1 MQKNYELLYI
11 VHPDLEGSTEKV
23 TEKVT
28 GFIKKADGEITSQED
43 WGKRKLAYTM
53 AKNDFGVYVLVNFS
67 VESTKLHL
75 VERDLRLSEEILR
88 SMIVVVPDVK
98 EIVLKPRKESN
109 AAEAP
114 LDKKAEAPAS
124 IIVAEEKPVKKVVK
138 KAAPKKSVSSLSEA
152 KDPEILHEIQND
164 KKKKAA
170 PTRSTG
176 SGSAKKAAKTAEVDE
191 AERLKKL
198 DEKLD
203 ELLK

>member
-28 GFIKKADGEITSQED
+28 GFITKPGGQITGGED
-43 WGKRKLAYTM
+43 WGKRKLAYPI

-67 VESTKLHL
+67 LESTELHK

-88 SMIVVVPDVK
+88 SMIVAVPEIK
-98 EIVLKPRKESN
+98 EIVEKPKKE
-109 AAEAP
+109 
-114 LDKKAEAPAS
+114 KAEAKVEKTEEPAS
-124 IIVAEEKPVKKVVK
+124 IIVAEEKPAGKVAKKAAPKAEKEEKTNVVEKKTPVK
-138 KAAPKKSVSSLSEA
+138 KAAPKK
-152 KDPEILHEIQND
+152 
-164 KKKKAA
+164 
-170 PTRSTG
+170 
-176 SGSAKKAAKTAEVDE
+176 AAKTEEVDE

>member
-11 VHPDLEGSTEKV
+11 VHPDLEGSTDKV

-28 GFIKKADGEITSQED
+28 GFITKADGKITNQED

-53 AKNDFGVYVLVNFS
+53 AKNDFGVYVLVNFTIDS
-67 VESTKLHL
+67 LELHK

-88 SMIVVVPDVK
+88 SMIVAVPDVK
-98 EIVLKPRKESN
+98 EIVVKPRKEKV
-109 AAEAP
+109 EV
-114 LDKKAEAPAS
+114 KTEEKVEEPAS
-124 IIVAEEKPVKKVVK
+124 IIVAEKKPVKKTVKKAAPKMEKKATVK
-138 KAAPKKSVSSLSEA
+138 KAAPKK
-152 KDPEILHEIQND
+152 P
-164 KKKKAA
+164 
-170 PTRSTG
+170 
-176 SGSAKKAAKTAEVDE
+176 AKTAEVSE